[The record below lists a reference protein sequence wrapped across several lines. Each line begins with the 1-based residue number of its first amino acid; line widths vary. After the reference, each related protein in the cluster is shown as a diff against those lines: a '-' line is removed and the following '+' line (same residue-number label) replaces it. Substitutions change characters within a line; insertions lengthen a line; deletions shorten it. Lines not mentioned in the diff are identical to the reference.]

1 MLHIHVEVKKIF
13 STFIKASFGL
23 EEKAALV
30 NPPPVSF
37 CNGIC
42 LFQGQID
49 YHWALADCSVIYHHM
64 HSFTDHW

>member
-30 NPPPVSF
+30 NPPQSHFVMAF
-37 CNGIC
+37 V
-42 LFQGQID
+42 FFR
-49 YHWALADCSVIYHHM
+49 VK
-64 HSFTDHW
+64 